1 MEEKTRSSGKR
12 WSDDEIKHLLSMYMT
27 NGYKVGIE
35 MFLVSYPE
43 RTFAA
48 AKTKLSKLIAEERER
63 IVVEEYRLEEKNIIR
78 RITDFFKRL
87 FRR

>member
-12 WSDDEIKHLLSMYMT
+12 WSGDEIKHLLSMYMT

-48 AKTKLSKLIAEERER
+48 VKTKLSKLIAEERER

>member
-1 MEEKTRSSGKR
+1 MEEKTKSSKKR
-12 WSDDEIKHLLSMYMT
+12 WSDEEIKHLLSMYMT
-27 NGYKVGIE
+27 NGRKVGIE
-35 MFLVSYPE
+35 LFLVSYPE

-63 IVVEEYRLEEKNIIR
+63 IVAEEYKLEERNIIR
-78 RITDFFKRL
+78 RITNFFKRL